1 MTRKKF
7 VKKIMAHKIQRN
19 KAVFIA
25 DLVRALGES
34 YETVWKAVYFEAVD
48 RAAKKMMED
57 AGYGQY

>member
-19 KAVFIA
+19 NAVFIA
-25 DLVRALGES
+25 DIVRAFGGS
-34 YETVWKAVYFEAVD
+34 YETMWKVVHVKTVD

-57 AGYGQY
+57 AQI